1 MGAGMAWWSVL
12 LVVLAASGVIA
23 AGGFAV
29 YKYRIKYQMHQ
40 EVRQIMS
47 QYMPLE
53 SDGTTE
59 EKDTLQGG
67 L

>member
-1 MGAGMAWWSVL
+1 MAWWSVL
-12 LVVLAASGVIA
+12 LVTLAASGIIA
-23 AGGFAV
+23 GAGFAV
-29 YKYRIKYQMHQ
+29 YKYRIRYQMHQ

-53 SDGTTE
+53 SDGNTE
-59 EKDTLQGG
+59 EKETLQGG

>member
-1 MGAGMAWWSVL
+1 M
-12 LVVLAASGVIA
+12 VVMAASGVIA
-23 AGGFAV
+23 AGGFAI

-53 SDGTTE
+53 SDGNAE
-59 EKDTLQGG
+59 EKETLQGG